1 MVITGII
8 YALITA
14 ACWGSI
20 SVVSHKIG
28 GSSQNQILGESYGIL
43 LFALVYYFIEQP
55 TINLETMLVGVA
67 SGLFYCWGQ
76 NQQFRGL
83 EALGVSMGMPLSTA
97 AQLVITTLAGAFVF
111 GEWTDQ
117 RDYVFG
123 FAALLILILGAVF
136 TSKKEKTADTPAQTG
151 NKQQVIGIVAVLLSG
166 VGISLYSIVNK
177 AFSPDPAALILP
189 QAVGV
194 LIEGFAASST
204 QSPRKLNSRFTY
216 YNIVLGLLWALGNLF
231 YTQAVHMS
239 GLAISFSLSQ
249 MGVVISTLGGIL
261 ILREHKTRKELAYTL
276 IGCGLVILGGVL
288 LGVMQA

>member
-1 MVITGII
+1 MGIM

-14 ACWGSI
+14 VCWGSI

-28 GSSQNQILGESYGIL
+28 GNSQNQILGESYGIL
-43 LFALVYYFIEQP
+43 LFALLYYFVVQP
-55 TINLETMLVGVA
+55 TIDLQTTLVGIA

-83 EALGVSMGMPLSTA
+83 EEIGVSMGMPISTA
-97 AQLVITTLAGAFVF
+97 SQLIITTLAGAIVF
-111 GEWTDQ
+111 GEWTNG
-117 RDYVFG
+117 RDYLFG
-123 FAALLILILGAVF
+123 LSALVILIVGAIF
-136 TSKKEKTADTPAQTG
+136 TSVKEKKQEPSVTATPA
-151 NKQQVIGIVAVLLSG
+151 KRQVVGIVAVLLSG

-177 AFSPDPAALILP
+177 AFSPDPAALLLP

-194 LIEGFAASST
+194 MIEGFAAASS
-204 QSPRKLNSRFTY
+204 QPARKMNSRFTY
-216 YNIVLGLLWALGNLF
+216 YNVILGLLWGLGNLF
-231 YTQAVHMS
+231 YSQAIQLG

-261 ILREHKTRKELAYTL
+261 ILREHKTHKELVYTL
-276 IGCGLVILGGVL
+276 FGCALIIAGGIL

>member
-67 SGLFYCWGQ
+67 SGMFYCWGQ

-97 AQLVITTLAGAFVF
+97 AQLVIRGLRLWRMDRSAGLCFRLRGALDFDSWRRV
-111 GEWTDQ
+111 
-117 RDYVFG
+117 YV
-123 FAALLILILGAVF
+123 
-136 TSKKEKTADTPAQTG
+136 
-151 NKQQVIGIVAVLLSG
+151 
-166 VGISLYSIVNK
+166 
-177 AFSPDPAALILP
+177 
-189 QAVGV
+189 
-194 LIEGFAASST
+194 
-204 QSPRKLNSRFTY
+204 
-216 YNIVLGLLWALGNLF
+216 
-231 YTQAVHMS
+231 
-239 GLAISFSLSQ
+239 
-249 MGVVISTLGGIL
+249 
-261 ILREHKTRKELAYTL
+261 
-276 IGCGLVILGGVL
+276 
-288 LGVMQA
+288 